1 MFWLPLV
8 APLTTGTLSKPMG
21 FFIGAA
27 TNKVDRKGRV
37 SVPFSFRKAIADS
50 GVQGFVVF
58 PSPSRKNLEACSY
71 ERYAELME
79 DLDFLEP
86 SDPRRTKLSQRLVSD
101 AHEMMLDTEGRIGLP
116 SGFVAMCGIDN
127 KASFVGKAHHFEI
140 WGPDQYEGQAAKNR
154 EIEDGEDVSL
164 PWLKAQA
171 KLARSGEGG
180 A

>member
-1 MFWLPLV
+1 
-8 APLTTGTLSKPMG
+8 MG

-50 GVQGFVVF
+50 GVQGFVIF
-58 PSPSRKNLEACSY
+58 PSPSRNNLEACSY

-79 DLDFLEP
+79 DLDYLEP

-101 AHEMMLDTEGRIGLP
+101 AHELMLDTEGRIGLP
-116 SGFVAMCGIDN
+116 ADFVAMCNIDDR
-127 KASFVGKAHHFEI
+127 ASFVGKAQHFEI
-140 WGPDQYEGQAAKNR
+140 WGPEKYEEQAQKNR

-164 PWLKAQA
+164 PWIRRHA

-180 A
+180 EK